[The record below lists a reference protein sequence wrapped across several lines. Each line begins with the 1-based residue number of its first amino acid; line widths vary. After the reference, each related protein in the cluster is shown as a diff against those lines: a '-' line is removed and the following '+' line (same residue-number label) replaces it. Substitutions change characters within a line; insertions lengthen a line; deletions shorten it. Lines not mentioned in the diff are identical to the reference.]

1 VLRFS
6 LQFTQ
11 TRSHKQLASTETMT
25 TLNHWI

>member
-1 VLRFS
+1 VLRFG

-25 TLNHWI
+25 ALNHWI